1 MLKVQKLYIATLQV
15 LKLTYRLR
23 CCLEKTDLKR
33 QMNSN
38 SSSGKEEQSRLQKR
52 LIAKR
57 RWKRQRTS
65 LLPDMRLMLKLN
77 KS

>member
-23 CCLEKTDLKR
+23 CCLKKTDLKR

-65 LLPDMRLMLKLN
+65 LSPDMRLTLKLN